1 MIRTLTSSAVL
12 ALSLLSAAS
21 LVNAQPWVAGEHYR
35 VLDNPVRTASDNG
48 VEVAEVFWYGCPHCY
63 NFKPLAEAWE
73 AEAPDYI
80 NYVKL
85 PAALGRSWEPHAY
98 AFYALEAMGELDK
111 VHDALF
117 DALAGE
123 RRPLNTPEAL
133 ADFVAGYG
141 VNAEKFLENYNSFGV
156 RARVQQ
162 AQAKIRGARI
172 TGTPTMLVDGKYVVS
187 ASMAGSHENT
197 LKVVEYLAE
206 KERSGSE

>member
-1 MIRTLTSSAVL
+1 MAVL

>member
-21 LVNAQPWVAGEHYR
+21 LVNAQPRVAGEHYR